1 MYCVEFANHKTDQVY
16 EQPFR
21 INKFEW
27 KISSEELQNS
37 TLSLPCPVIPFN
49 KQMPT
54 ERDVQV
60 IEENRRLLGPP
71 ANARDQNAIKLEET
85 SSRESEK
92 SIGSENTMGQGSE
105 KRALENGISDLDTV
119 KNETVVEASISG
131 LDGANL
137 KCDPKLTKPE
147 TRLDDDV
154 CCLDVNAIFSSP
166 NPTLGVHTNDNF
178 EASLSKSQSCDS
190 IKCTSPMCNVESVL
204 YDSRVET
211 SCNELTMTAKP
222 RENTNICSANT
233 FAEGCSRYDLLPNE
247 CNSSSKESRDKF
259 SAVLGDAVRK
269 RVWNLPRTNGDSVTS
284 NSSSGITSEAN
295 SFTSSG
301 VQHKD
306 ARVGIL
312 FSGGIDSM
320 MIAALAD
327 K

>member
-1 MYCVEFANHKTDQVY
+1 MQ
-16 EQPFR
+16 
-21 INKFEW
+21 
-27 KISSEELQNS
+27 
-37 TLSLPCPVIPFN
+37 FN

-54 ERDVQV
+54 ERDLQV

-71 ANARDQNAIKLEET
+71 ANARDE
-85 SSRESEK
+85 REK
-92 SIGSENTMGQGSE
+92 SIGSENTVGQGSE
-105 KRALENGISDLDTV
+105 KCALENGISNLDTV
-119 KNETVVEASISG
+119 KNETVIEASIARR
-131 LDGANL
+131 DGANL
-137 KCDPKLTKPE
+137 NCDPKLTKPE

-154 CCLDVNAIFSSP
+154 CCLDVNAKFSSP
-166 NPTLGVHTNDNF
+166 NPATGVHTKDNF
-178 EASLSKSQSCDS
+178 EASFSKSQCSDS
-190 IKCTSPMCNVESVL
+190 IKCTSPMCSVELVL
-204 YDSRVET
+204 YEDSLLKT
-211 SCNELTMTAKP
+211 SCNELTTTAEP
-222 RENTNICSANT
+222 REDTNICSAGT
-233 FAEGCSRYDLLPNE
+233 IAEGCSRSDLLRSVW
-247 CNSSSKESRDKF
+247 NSSFKESRDKF
-259 SAVLGDAVRK
+259 IAVLGDAVRK